1 MDGWTLLHFAI
12 GQNDYIVAETLLQF
26 GLDVDLATS
35 GMQRTALHEASLG
48 NKAKLVGL
56 LVEWGADPNL
66 VDSDRNTAIHFA
78 VDYGYEDIVKLI
90 LKSSTPANLNIRNIM
105 NMTTFNTCRNPDI
118 FELLINYEQKMK
130 KNSMSSRET
139 TSTICKNQGHY

>member
-12 GQNDYIVAETLLQF
+12 GQNDYVVAETLLQF

-56 LVEWGADPNL
+56 LIEWGADPNL

-78 VDYGYEDIVKLI
+78 VDYGY
-90 LKSSTPANLNIRNIM
+90 
-105 NMTTFNTCRNPDI
+105 
-118 FELLINYEQKMK
+118 
-130 KNSMSSRET
+130 
-139 TSTICKNQGHY
+139 

>member
-12 GQNDYIVAETLLQF
+12 GQNDYTIVETLLQF
-26 GLDVDLATS
+26 GIDIDIATS

-48 NKAKLVGL
+48 NKTELVKLL
-56 LVEWGADPNL
+56 IQWEADPNC

-78 VDYGYEDIVKLI
+78 VDYGYEDIVRIL
-90 LKSSTPANLNIRNIM
+90 LKSGTPVDLDIRNIM

-118 FELLINYEQKMK
+118 F
-130 KNSMSSRET
+130 
-139 TSTICKNQGHY
+139 